1 MALPATLQA
10 LYPKLK
16 LGSTDRAKVLP
27 LFLGGVLP
35 DGGLP
40 RGAVV
45 EVASPRALGRA
56 TTVALRACAS
66 AQAEARL
73 RAGPVSSKQ
82 SWVGGAWCAFVD
94 PWSTLHA
101 PAVVAQGVDPAR
113 LLVVR
118 PPVDALARVVVRLAE
133 SRVFSVLAVD
143 TAGAPGAGAPG
154 EPAGVSL
161 DRWST
166 VVRRVA
172 LAVEKTDTSVMF
184 MTDSTARRAM
194 PLPVALRLEVEG
206 RGDAHIQVRVAKDR
220 HGRVAAPVAV
230 ELSPPRL
237 GGARGGNRDHKV
249 I

>member
-10 LYPKLK
+10 LHPKLK

-27 LFLGGVLP
+27 IFLGEALP

-40 RGAVV
+40 RGVVV
-45 EVASPRALGRA
+45 EVASPRALGSA

-73 RAGPVSSKQ
+73 RGGPASKQ

-101 PAVVAQGVDPAR
+101 PAVLAHGVDPAR

-118 PPVDALARVVVRLAE
+118 PSPSAIARVLVRLAE
-133 SRVFSVLAVD
+133 SRVFGVIAVD
-143 TAGAPGAGAPG
+143 TVAVPGVDAGG
-154 EPAGVSL
+154 EPLGVSL
-161 DRWST
+161 DRWGT

-172 LAVEKTDTSVMF
+172 LAVENTDTAVIVI
-184 MTDSTARRAM
+184 TDVLARRSM
-194 PLPVALRLEVEG
+194 PLPVALRLELDR
-206 RGDAHIQVRVAKDR
+206 RGPGLVQVRVAKDR
-220 HGRVAAPVAV
+220 HGRVSPPALVAV
-230 ELSPPRL
+230 R
-237 GGARGGNRDHKV
+237 
-249 I
+249 